1 MAYLLV
7 IEDDPQHRSML
18 QQMLTLDRHEV
29 SVLENG
35 AHALAACRSRCPDAV
50 LLDILMPV
58 QDGIET
64 AIALRGAYP
73 HLKIL
78 AMSGGRRSLTP
89 GFNLDSAVLAGA
101 DRTLAKPFTRKELQ
115 TALDQLLRA

>member
-1 MAYLLV
+1 MAHILV
-7 IEDDPQHRSML
+7 IEDDPQHRAML
-18 QQMLTLDRHEV
+18 QQMLALDRHEV

-35 AHALAACRSRCPDAV
+35 AQALATCRSRCPDAV
-50 LLDILMPV
+50 LLDILMPI

-73 HLKIL
+73 KLKIL

-89 GFNLDSAVLAGA
+89 GFNLDSAVLAGV
-101 DRTLAKPFTRKELQ
+101 DQTLAKPFTRSELKV
-115 TALDQLLRA
+115 ALDRLLQS